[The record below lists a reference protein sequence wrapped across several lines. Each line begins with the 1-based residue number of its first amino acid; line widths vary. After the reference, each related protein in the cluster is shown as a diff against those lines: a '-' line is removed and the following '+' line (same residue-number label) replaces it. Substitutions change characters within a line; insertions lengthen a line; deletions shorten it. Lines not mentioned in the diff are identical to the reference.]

1 MREENIVAEKLNG
14 PGFGFRMQAAGQE
27 VSTSDVARQVIT
39 RMSEAAIIREH
50 QLHELLSY
58 LDGQAQHAGSA
69 VDESAYR
76 DAADKLREVL
86 SAPK

>member
-1 MREENIVAEKLNG
+1 MAEKLNG

-27 VSTSDVARQVIT
+27 VSTADVARQVIT

-58 LDGQAQHAGSA
+58 LDGQVQHAGSA
-69 VDESAYR
+69 VDESAYG
-76 DAADKLREVL
+76 DAAAKLREIL
-86 SAPK
+86 GTPK